1 MKGSGRV
8 LAAEWY
14 RMARSRVML
23 GSAVFLALVAALR
36 VLAARMA
43 DASVYT
49 AQVQRALSAGRDV
62 PPMPPTGNAWAPFTD
77 GWLAGLTV
85 STLLLLIASTR
96 AVAGDRESGILRVAS
111 TRSASRA
118 GLVLGRALLGVGLT
132 LGALLVTGLGA
143 WIASALLYD
152 FGPVVEDNY
161 ELVSSEELR
170 AGLRLSL
177 LATIPPLLTTWFFGL
192 FVSTVTRSGTGAVAV
207 GLATYLG
214 FDLFKEVLGE
224 AQYYV
229 FAAFNPSFVDNSCL
243 HEFADVARGFSDA
256 GYSELRFVQNLWMPW
271 PQALVLVAAA
281 CVITRRRP
289 L

>member
-1 MKGSGRV
+1 MNGAVRV
-8 LAAEWY
+8 FRAEWY
-14 RMARSRVML
+14 RISHSRVLL
-23 GSAVFLALVAALR
+23 GSALFLALVAALR
-36 VLAARMA
+36 VIASRMA
-43 DASVYT
+43 DASIYAT
-49 AQVQRALSAGRDV
+49 QVQRALSQDRPV
-62 PPMPPTGNAWAPFTD
+62 PPVPPTGNAWAPLTD
-77 GWLAGLTV
+77 GLLAGLTV
-85 STLLLLIASTR
+85 GTLLLLIASTR

-118 GLVLGRALLGVGLT
+118 GLVLGRAMLGMVLT
-132 LGALLVTGLGA
+132 LGAMLAAGLGA

-170 AGLRLSL
+170 AGLRLAL
-177 LATIPPLLTTWFFGL
+177 LATLPPLLTTWLFGL

-207 GLATYLG
+207 GIATYLG
-214 FDLFKEVLGE
+214 FDLFKEVLGD

-243 HEFADVARGFSDA
+243 NEFANVARGFSDA
-256 GYSELRFVQNLWMPW
+256 GYSELRFAQNLWVPW
-271 PQALVLVAAA
+271 PQALVLILLA
-281 CVITRRRP
+281 CAVTHRRP